1 MIWKLGIRVNIKS
14 RQGMNGGDG
23 GARGQ
28 GEMGETG
35 KLKSKIQNPKSK
47 ILGGWGMRYDLAA
60 VFLGRKRVGL
70 WLLAGVTCLALLT
83 MARGSAIAASWLAHQ
98 LEYGSASYGVRLERR
113 VTVTAPDGV
122 VLAADVYHPR
132 ITEPTPTILVRLPYS
147 KKFKHILFAR
157 TVGHLWAS
165 RGYTTVIQ
173 ATRGRYESGGSYD
186 PPFLNET
193 QDGLATLQWIAQQP
207 WYNGRLGMWGG
218 SYFGYTQWVLADQV
232 DPGLS
237 ALIVQICSTDF
248 YRMFYP
254 GGAFSLESALYW
266 ATLSYGKQDIPLPPS
281 DLQRGYIGWPLLEA
295 DDRAVQNI
303 PFFDTWA
310 SHTEPDA
317 YWKAVDGEGRARD
330 LKAPAL
336 LMAGWYDPFLPTQL
350 ADFQRIR
357 TEANPEVAA
366 ATRLVIGPWTHA
378 NTVTFPDGGQPKNY
392 RLESIGPSIPWF
404 DQQLKGQADAAYPTP
419 VRIYVMGL
427 NRWRNETEWPLART
441 RYTPYY
447 LHSQGQ
453 ANTLNGDGIL
463 SLEPPVG
470 DEAGDRFVY
479 NPNNPAPSAGG
490 SMLGPNA
497 GIQAQ
502 NAIEARED
510 VLVYSTP
517 PLAEDLEVTG
527 PVQLTLQVSTTAPH
541 TDFTAKLV
549 DVYPDGHAYN
559 VSEGILRRRYAQEP
573 VRQGTSE
580 DLRTASEPTEITL
593 DLWPTSQVFFRGH
606 QLRLEVSSSSYP
618 RFDRN
623 PNTGANIPTE
633 REPVV
638 ATQTVHHTQNA
649 ASYLRLPIIE

>member
-1 MIWKLGIRVNIKS
+1 MTWKLGHKRLL
-14 RQGMNGGDG
+14 R
-23 GARGQ
+23 
-28 GEMGETG
+28 
-35 KLKSKIQNPKSK
+35 
-47 ILGGWGMRYDLAA
+47 
-60 VFLGRKRVGL
+60 RVGL
-70 WLLAGVTCLALLT
+70 WLLAGVTCLALLIIT
-83 MARGSAIAASWLAHQ
+83 RGSEIAAGWLAHQ
-98 LEYGSASYGVRLERR
+98 LGYGLASYGVRLERR

-132 ITEPTPTILVRLPYS
+132 TAEPTPTILVRIPYS

-173 ATRGRYESGGSYD
+173 GTRGRYESGGSYD

-207 WYNGRLGMWGG
+207 WYDGLIGMWGG

-232 DPGLS
+232 EPELS

-266 ATLSYGKQDIPLPPS
+266 ATLSYGKQDIPLPPTE
-281 DLQRGYIGWPLLEA
+281 LQRGYIGWPLLEA
-295 DDRAVQNI
+295 DDRAVKNI

-310 SHTEPDA
+310 SHIAPDE

-350 ADFQRIR
+350 ADFQRVR
-357 TEANPEVAA
+357 TEADPDVAA

-378 NTVTFPDGGQPKNY
+378 NTVTFPDGGKPKNY

-404 DQQLKGQADAAYPTP
+404 DQQLKGLPDSGYPTP

-453 ANTLNGDGIL
+453 ANTLHGDGFL

-470 DEAGDRFVY
+470 DEARDSFVY
-479 NPNNPAPSAGG
+479 NPDNPAPSAGG

-502 NAIEARED
+502 NDIESRED
-510 VLVYSTP
+510 VLVYSTS

-527 PVQLTLQVSTTAPH
+527 PVQLMLQVSTTAPN

-549 DVYPDGHAYN
+549 DVYPDGRAYN
-559 VSEGILRRRYAQEP
+559 VSEGILRRRYAKEP
-573 VRQGTSE
+573 VRQGSKE
-580 DLRTASEPTEITL
+580 DLRTTSDPTKITI

-623 PNTGANIPTE
+623 PNTGGNIPTE
-633 REPVV
+633 REPVA
-638 ATQTVHHTQNA
+638 ATQTVHHTQKA
-649 ASYLRLPIIE
+649 ASYLRLPIVGCNQ